1 MPLMNSH
8 PFPPGSIDSAE
19 RHLRAILTHAFQ
31 HTAQQA
37 AVVVY
42 DSRSELAQ
50 MLTAAYRRCLPDAS
64 FIAFDQHTPEAV
76 LAGLHLLQARD
87 LAVLVQSTNFRID
100 AYRIRVELFKR
111 GLKVIEHPHLGRMAG
126 QQALH
131 YIEALAYDAAYYRGT
146 GQALKQLIDS
156 AGGAILDS
164 GGAQLV
170 YGGPLEPAKLN
181 VGDYS
186 EMKNAG
192 GQFPIGEVFTE
203 ARDLATVN
211 GEVRIFVFGD
221 THFLVNRPATPITLV
236 IRAGQVV
243 VARDSTPEF
252 DEVLA
257 KIRAEEGVVWVRE
270 LGFGLNRAFSRE
282 RSVADIGTYER
293 MCGVHL
299 SLGAKHGSYA
309 KPHIKRGEGRYHV
322 DVFAV
327 TESVSLGGRQVY
339 RDGAW
344 QV

>member
-1 MPLMNSH
+1 MNEI
-8 PFPPGSIDSAE
+8 PPSPAAVRSAAQ
-19 RHLRAILTHAFQ
+19 HLRDILTHAFQ
-31 HTAQQA
+31 HGAQQA

-50 MLTAAYRRCLPDAS
+50 ILTAAYRRCLPAAHFIDFDAS
-64 FIAFDQHTPEAV
+64 TPAAV
-76 LAGLHLLQARD
+76 LDALHALQADD
-87 LAVLVQSTNFRID
+87 LAVLVQSGSFRID

-111 GLKVIEHPHLGRMAG
+111 GLKVIEHPHLQRMPG

-131 YIEALAYDAAYYRGT
+131 YIESLAYDPGYYRGT
-146 GQALKQLIDS
+146 GQALKQRIDRA
-156 AGGAILDS
+156 AGAVIDS

-170 YGGPLEPAKLN
+170 YGGALEPAKLN
-181 VGDYS
+181 VGDYRA
-186 EMKNAG
+186 MKNAG

-203 ARDLATVN
+203 ARDLASVN
-211 GEVRIFVFGD
+211 GSVRIFVFGD
-221 THFLVNRPATPITLV
+221 THFAVNRPDAPITLV
-236 IRAGQVV
+236 IRQGQVV
-243 VARDSTPEF
+243 EALASTPEF
-252 DEVLA
+252 DEVLN

-282 RSVADIGTYER
+282 RSVSDIGTYER

-322 DVFAV
+322 DVFADTV
-327 TESVSLGGRQVY
+327 AVLLDGQQVY